1 MNNEYSQVEK
11 NEKIY
16 FDYLEEANK
25 VRKEYWRA
33 YRPFMIPAILAW
45 LLAIA
50 QFFIGMTAS
59 RMISYRVVNIAS
71 HSYLFWLGLLVALIL
86 GVIGTLYATK
96 RANEEARRIAG
107 SKVGF
112 EEFYKLHST
121 RRWWPKKM
129 VTGEKYDK
137 FVSIIT
143 QKKEL

>member
-33 YRPFMIPAILAW
+33 YRPFMIPALLAW

-50 QFFIGMTAS
+50 QFFIGMTAP
-59 RMISYRVVNIAS
+59 RIINYRGVYTAS
-71 HSYLFWLGLLVALIL
+71 HSYIFWLGLLIALIL
-86 GVIGTLYATK
+86 GVIGTLHAKK
-96 RANEEARRIAG
+96 RANEEARRKA
-107 SKVGF
+107 SLKVGF
-112 EEFYKLHST
+112 EEFYKLHFT

-137 FVSIIT
+137 FLSIIN
-143 QKKEL
+143 QNKET